1 MSRVAA
7 IIVCF
12 HPDGEQLSRLVT
24 AVAEEVNEII
34 IFNNGGLDEAGLPV
48 VACPLKVESRDG
60 ENLGVATALNL
71 ACEVAW
77 RKDCRYAV
85 TFDQDSQPDSAMI
98 PALLAELQHWTRDGG
113 RVAAIGPQLVDV
125 RDGAEKTAPFLWISR
140 FRCRKVTA
148 EGTQPVSL
156 LITSGCLLDLDVW
169 KSVARFDDALFID
182 FVDHNWCWRVA
193 AQGYVVLGTTKV
205 RMVHE
210 LSDGVKTAGG
220 ATLTM
225 YGPTRRYFQCRNAV
239 YHLFHYPFSVGRA
252 RFELRT
258 IAHTLLSAA
267 LADTAR
273 WPSLWQCLRGLGH
286 GVGGRLGPFRA

>member
-1 MSRVAA
+1 MSRIAA
-7 IIVCF
+7 IIICF
-12 HPDGEQLSRLVT
+12 HPDHEKLARLISG
-24 AVAEEVNEII
+24 VAPVVDEVIV
-34 IFNNGGLDEAGLPV
+34 FNNGGLLEMELPSLSGKLRV
-48 VACPLKVESRDG
+48 VARG
-60 ENLGVATALNL
+60 GQNLGVASALNI
-71 ACEVAW
+71 ACEVA
-77 RKDCRYAV
+77 REGGCRYAV
-85 TFDQDSQPDSAMI
+85 TFDQDSQPGSAMI
-98 PALLAELQHWTRDGG
+98 PALLAELQYWTRNGG
-113 RVAAIGPQLVDV
+113 KAAAIGPQLVDV
-125 RDGAEKTAPFLWISR
+125 RADTVRTAPFLWISR
-140 FRCRKVTA
+140 FSCRKVTT
-148 EGTQPVSL
+148 EGTWPVSL

-169 KSVARFDDALFID
+169 NSVARFDDALFID

-193 AQGYVVLGTTKV
+193 AQGYIVLGTTKV

-210 LSDGVKTAGG
+210 LSDGVKTAGR

-258 IAHTLLSAA
+258 IAHTVLSAA